1 MWQGSADQRV
11 LGYLGRA
18 LSLELTAVQQYSTQA
33 RLAAAWGL
41 TDAAGRLRAE
51 ADDEMGHVDRIV
63 ARMLALGCA
72 PGASQLRPVRLGKS
86 LVELLQADQSME
98 TDIQQLYAEAVTH
111 CTRIADHDNRV
122 FFQAILDEERSHGEE
137 LARWIDEL
145 TSPTGASAPQRA
157 TF

>member
-1 MWQGSADQRV
+1 MWQAGVDQRV

-41 TDAAGRLRAE
+41 TDAAERLRAE

-86 LVELLQADQSME
+86 LAELLQADQSVE
-98 TDIQQLYAEAVTH
+98 TDIQQLYGEAVAH
-111 CTRIADHDNRV
+111 CARIADHDNRV
-122 FFQAILDEERSHGEE
+122 FFQGILDEEHAHGQE
-137 LARWIDEL
+137 LARWIEAL
-145 TSPTGASAPQRA
+145 TSPAGVATPERA

>member
-1 MWQGSADQRV
+1 MWHAGADQRV

-41 TDAAGRLRAE
+41 ADAATRLRAE

-63 ARMLALGCA
+63 ARMLALDCA

-86 LVELLQADQSME
+86 LAELLQADQSME
-98 TDIQQLYAEAVTH
+98 METQQLYGEAVMH

-122 FFQAILDEERSHGEE
+122 FFQAILDEERAHGEE
-137 LARWIDEL
+137 LARWIEAL
-145 TSPTGASAPQRA
+145 TSPAGKSTPERA